1 MTLPEILKSRRFWI
15 AAVAL
20 LFVFLGDN
28 TGFDQQQV
36 TDAVY
41 LIVSLII
48 SLGLR
53 QPAAKG

>member
-1 MTLPEILKSRRFWI
+1 MTLPEIIKSRRFWI

-28 TGFDQQQV
+28 TGFDQQQI

-48 SLGLR
+48 SLGVR
-53 QPAAKG
+53 SPGRA